1 MRLPFDAPRRNMVAY
16 ITTLLAIAG
25 IAISYFQWRTAQT
38 KIALDIFDR
47 RYKIYEDLR
56 NLVTEFSQNLNFSL
70 DIQRAY
76 LDAQSRARFYF
87 GEDVED
93 YLEKMR
99 IDLIRGHYFDRFEQR
114 QLLNV
119 DEQVARL
126 DRINAFYSEIDKLF
140 VPYMRFGQRMPLWW
154 WPRLVN
160 PSRQW
165 LPRSGGSPPRIF
177 RAATPSR
184 GPLGVGSEASGKDQ

>member
-1 MRLPFDAPRRNMVAY
+1 MVAY

-38 KIALDIFDR
+38 KTALEMFDR
-47 RYKIYEDLR
+47 RYRIYRDLR
-56 NLVTEFSQNLNFSL
+56 HVITEFSQGLNFSL
-70 DIQRAY
+70 DMQRAY

-87 GEDVED
+87 GEDVEG

-126 DRINAFYSEIDKLF
+126 DRINAFYTEIDRLF
-140 VPYMRFGQRMPLWW
+140 VPYMRIDQRMPLWW
-154 WPRLVN
+154 WSKFVK
-160 PSRQW
+160 
-165 LPRSGGSPPRIF
+165 
-177 RAATPSR
+177 ASR
-184 GPLGVGSEASGKDQ
+184 GLLKPPGNR